1 MDLKIYQK
9 NLGDYAYNKIK
20 LLILKD
26 VLKNGEKIVQE
37 KMAQKL
43 GISKIPI
50 IQALSVLQNERLIE
64 YYPRRGFFVRELS
77 YKEFSDI
84 LDIRRALESLAIKK
98 IIHNLND
105 SIKYKLI
112 EFLKDFELYSKIK
125 NHKKYFELDKKFH
138 YYLIEASDNSYLIDI
153 NNAFNILLLCYTKGF
168 RTKIEVSVE
177 HHRKII
183 DAILNR
189 ESEKAMNL
197 IKEHTEH
204 KKESH
209 LLDEYQDKS
218 KKPK

>member
-1 MDLKIYQK
+1 
-9 NLGDYAYNKIK
+9 
-20 LLILKD
+20 
-26 VLKNGEKIVQE
+26 
-37 KMAQKL
+37 MAQKL

-77 YKEFSDI
+77 YKKFSDI
-84 LDIRRALESLAIKK
+84 LDIRRVLESFAIKK

-138 YYLIEASDNSYLIDI
+138 YYLIEASGNSYLIDI
-153 NNAFNILLLCYTKGF
+153 NNTFNILLLCYTKGF
-168 RTKIEVSVE
+168 RTKIEVSIE

-189 ESEKAMNL
+189 ESEKATSLL
-197 IKEHTEH
+197 IV
-204 KKESH
+204 H
-209 LLDEYQDKS
+209 LEKIKDYF
-218 KKPK
+218 